1 MPFVPDSLALVAGGP
16 EKPYE
21 WSMTTELSWTGTFR
35 GNIGRLLVP
44 ASTSRPFKTDL
55 ASVPRVMTWL
65 FPRYGQYTK
74 AAVLHDYLCQTVGR
88 ETIAVYPTQSDDGAE
103 DDGADDDSGGGG
115 ESVAPQLI
123 EVADRSDA
131 DEIFRLV
138 MTELDVPWARR
149 WLMWSAVSWATL
161 VTSLW
166 PGRSSKGTLRKI
178 GRVVVAAGGLAV
190 VALVA
195 LLWETGVLRAV
206 LLVLAGSTGLA
217 AVVMVAGYIALGRW
231 DRWLVYLAAFGMTVA
246 SLPLLVTGGVIGILL
261 VLYLL
266 FEDAFS
272 GFRATR
278 ARLGRLWARPPA
290 VAATPR
296 DERIEAVRGS

>member
-1 MPFVPDSLALVAGGP
+1 MPFVPDSLRLTAGGR
-16 EKPYE
+16 ENPYQ

-44 ASTSRPFKTDL
+44 ASEREPFKTDL

-74 AAVLHDYLCQTVGR
+74 AAVLHDYLCQTVGQ
-88 ETIAVYPTQSDDGAE
+88 ETIAVYPTQADNGA
-103 DDGADDDSGGGG
+103 GADAG
-115 ESVAPQLI
+115 EMEEQLI
-123 EVADRSDA
+123 QVTDRSDA

-138 MTELDVPWARR
+138 MTELGVPWARR

-161 VTSLW
+161 LTSLW
-166 PGRSSKGTLRKI
+166 PGRSSKAALRTI
-178 GRVVVAAGGLAV
+178 GRVLVVAGAVAV

-195 LLWETGVLRAV
+195 LLWTGGIGSV
-206 LLVLAGSTGLA
+206 LLVVGGATALA
-217 AVVMVAGYIALGRW
+217 AAVMVAGYVALGRW

-246 SLPLLVTGGVIGILL
+246 SIPLIVVGALIGILL

-278 ARLGRLWARPPA
+278 ERLGRLWSRPPTA
-290 VAATPR
+290 EATPHA
-296 DERIEAVRGS
+296 ERIEAVRES